1 MNKRSVEQICQFMIE
16 KRFEN
21 FKPNHNY
28 STKELSDILNI
39 DIKNFKEQFD
49 TYYYKPKL
57 PNNSYLLFSKD
68 IRKQITIDNS
78 EQIKD
83 MTLSEKNDYIT
94 LKIDELWSNLD
105 KSDKQNY
112 FDKADN
118 LKKNYKNKLKIWNE
132 YKLSQREIIYNIS

>member
-1 MNKRSVEQICQFMIE
+1 MIE

-21 FKPNHNY
+21 FKPNQNY

-94 LKIDELWSNLD
+94 LKIDELWSKLD

-112 FDKADN
+112 FDTADN
-118 LKKNYKNKLKIWNE
+118 LKKIYKNKLKIWNE